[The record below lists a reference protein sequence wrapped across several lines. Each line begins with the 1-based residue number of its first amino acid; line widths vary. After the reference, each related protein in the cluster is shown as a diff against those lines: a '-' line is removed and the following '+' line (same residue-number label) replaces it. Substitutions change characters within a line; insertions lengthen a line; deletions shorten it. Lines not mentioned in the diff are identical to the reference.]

1 MGLVGFGGGREFAGL
16 ETEEFL
22 DFAVEQLVIV
32 VRELAIRIG
41 AFEILKVLSG
51 AEIAIFS
58 HDQCLAG
65 ETGERIEQAG
75 VI

>member
-1 MGLVGFGGGREFAGL
+1 MGLGFGGGREFATL

-32 VRELAIRIG
+32 VRELAIGIG

-58 HDQCLAG
+58 HDRCLAG